1 MNIHNINISGGTQS
15 RVAINQE
22 AVAEYAAA
30 IKDGDFLPDVVVFFD
45 GVENWL
51 ADGYHRYFA
60 HLQAGKTSIVV
71 DRRKGTQRDAILY
84 SLSANTIHG
93 LRPTNDDKRKAV
105 LTMLADAE
113 WSEMSERAIAR
124 HCGVSHTF
132 VQNLKTPPETGNVA
146 TPDSENTG
154 NVATQKAASSG
165 NVATSKGADTGN
177 VATKTVSQSQAQAQA
192 DQIAEDA
199 HGDDADPVALLEE
212 AQAEKLAL
220 EKEIAA
226 LQADDQKA
234 ETLKWKRIADVATRR
249 QNELMDTI
257 NAREKELQRITNWL
271 RRIGK
276 AIGEEDLSKVPAKV
290 EALMRASKG

>member
-1 MNIHNINISGGTQS
+1 MNIHNIRIDGGTQS

-22 AVAEYAAA
+22 AVQEYAAA
-30 IKDGDFLPDVVVFFD
+30 LKDGDYLPDVVVFFD
-45 GVENWL
+45 GVDYWL
-51 ADGYHRYFA
+51 ADGFHRYHA
-60 HLQAGKTSIVV
+60 HLAAGKTSIVV
-71 DRRKGTQRDAILY
+71 DRRKGTQRDAILF
-84 SLSANTIHG
+84 SLNANTIHG
-93 LRPTNDDKRKAV
+93 LRPSNEDKRKAV

-132 VQNLKTPPETGNVA
+132 VSNLKTPPATGNVA
-146 TPDSENTG
+146 TPDSETTG
-154 NVATQKAASSG
+154 NVASKKAASSG
-165 NVATSKGADTGN
+165 NVASSKGADAGN
-177 VATKTVSQSQAQAQA
+177 VATKTVSQSQAQAAQN
-192 DQIAEDA
+192 AEDA

-212 AQAEKLAL
+212 AQAENQAL
-220 EKEIAA
+220 QKEIAA

-234 ETLKWKRIADVATRR
+234 ETSKWKRIADVATRR